1 MAGSLVLDLFVA
13 FLFTQFDSFLVI
25 CIISSLLTVI
35 CIFREI
41 LVYLLI
47 EACQTG
53 DLELLRGIK
62 SIMRSPIVE
71 FLSLCMIQETY
82 FNYALKYQGR
92 CLRGAIENGK
102 ANVWKELLETA
113 EVVSKPEEHICNKAD
128 EFGETPLHTAC
139 KNGVIQ
145 AVEDLLAV
153 RDQNKNL
160 ILNPNVPLNALAATT
175 GEALKTPLMMAMN
188 HNHLEVVKILLNSK
202 LVVAGNNLKSSAMT
216 NLVMDEYKTEFL
228 PAFGKYQSARKDL
241 VERLFMKEEKES
253 SNEFERNTVTYKTMS
268 RTVGEYLQSKRLQ
281 VRKGDIN

>member
-1 MAGSLVLDLFVA
+1 
-13 FLFTQFDSFLVI
+13 
-25 CIISSLLTVI
+25 
-35 CIFREI
+35 
-41 LVYLLI
+41 
-47 EACQTG
+47 
-53 DLELLRGIK
+53 
-62 SIMRSPIVE
+62 
-71 FLSLCMIQETY
+71 MIQETY

-128 EFGETPLHTAC
+128 EFGETPLQTAC

-153 RDQNKNL
+153 QDQNKNL

-202 LVVAGNNLKSSAMT
+202 LVVAGNNLKSSA
-216 NLVMDEYKTEFL
+216 
-228 PAFGKYQSARKDL
+228 RKDL